1 MKNIVIKIGCEF
13 VNLTNAITWR
23 FWEHEDGAT
32 ILTVEWESSE
42 KDFALPALTLSK
54 AVAAMHRGL
63 INYSKFDLYEMVG
76 ILYD

>member
-23 FWEHEDGAT
+23 FWVHEDSAT
-32 ILTVEWESSE
+32 ILTVEWENTE
-42 KDFALPALTLSK
+42 KDFALPDLTLSK

-63 INYSKFDLYEMVG
+63 TNYSKFDLYEMVRM
-76 ILYD
+76 LYD

>member
-1 MKNIVIKIGCEF
+1 MKNIVVKIGCEF
-13 VNLTNAITWR
+13 INLTNAVTWR
-23 FWEHEDGAT
+23 FWEHEDGAI

-63 INYSKFDLYEMVG
+63 TNYSKFDLYEMVN